1 MCFRF
6 LFECSTRLVFRAKQ
20 CFAFPRSLKPYT
32 LPSKRSL
39 LIDPTFLVVYRD
51 DHSDKTILDQTS
63 QLSGLYAT
71 MDLYHIQ
78 QLTK

>member
-1 MCFRF
+1 MYFSF

-20 CFAFPRSLKPYT
+20 CFAFPCSPKPYT

-39 LIDPTFLVVYRD
+39 LIDPTFLVVYLNGRNT
-51 DHSDKTILDQTS
+51 KLDQAS

-71 MDLYHIQ
+71 TDLYHIQ